1 MKEKLLDV
9 MKWTLILVIA
19 GLVTLILVIAGSVYL
34 RTDDLKLWN
43 IAKDPQAIGVTDVEP
58 KESEK
63 KTVKSDSE
71 KRLETADKLQ
81 TDWRLGRDQKPMSG
95 IDLLRLQD
103 EEPYTLINRDQFIEE
118 VEKER
123 EQEIK
128 EILEMMDRVDA
139 ELAQGKTE

>member
-19 GLVTLILVIAGSVYL
+19 GLVTLILVIAGSGYL
-34 RTDDLKLWN
+34 RTEDLTLRN
-43 IAKDPQAIGVTDVEP
+43 IAKDPQATGVTDVEP

-63 KTVKSDSE
+63 KTVKSDGE

-81 TDWRLGRDQKPMSG
+81 TDRRLGRHQKPMSG
-95 IDLLRLQD
+95 IDSLRRQD
-103 EEPYTLINRDQFIEE
+103 EETYVVINRRQFIEE

-123 EQEIK
+123 EEEIK
-128 EILEMMDRVDA
+128 EILENINRVDA
-139 ELAQGKTE
+139 ELAQDKTE